1 MNFKILLRNS
11 SEGRGKQK
19 LKILRKLRNMED
31 RNSNAN
37 IKIIVFYEGRKDIGR
52 EKNIQRNDDGK

>member
-1 MNFKILLRNS
+1 MNLKILLRNS

-37 IKIIVFYEGRKDIGR
+37 IKIIVFSEGRKDIGR